1 MNINLTL
8 IGQLISFAV
17 FVWFCAKFVW
27 PPLMNAME
35 ERQAKIADGLNA
47 ADRAAKDLELAQE
60 KASDQLRKAKEQA
73 AAIIEQA
80 NKRSAQIVEEA
91 EAEARAKAQ
100 QIMTSAEAEVEQ
112 MSVSAREELRLKV
125 SELAVAGAEKILQS
139 SVDAKKHN
147 ELLDKLAAEL

>member
-8 IGQLISFAV
+8 IGQLVSFAV

-35 ERQAKIADGLNA
+35 ERQAKIVDGLNA
-47 ADRAAKDLELAQE
+47 ADRAAKDLELAQDN
-60 KASDQLRKAKEQA
+60 AAQQLRKAKQQA
-73 AAIIEQA
+73 ATIIEQA
-80 NKRSAQIVEEA
+80 NKRSIQIIEEA
-91 EAEARAKAQ
+91 EMDARAKAE
-100 QIMTSAEAEVEQ
+100 QILKAADAEIGQETVR
-112 MSVSAREELRLKV
+112 AREELRLKV
-125 SELAVAGAEKILQS
+125 SELAIAGAEKILQS

>member
-8 IGQLISFAV
+8 IGQLISFAF

-27 PPLMNAME
+27 PPLMSAMD

-60 KASDQLRKAKEQA
+60 KASVQLRKAKEQA

-91 EAEARAKAQ
+91 EADARVKAQ

-112 MSVSAREELRLKV
+112 QSVRAREELRQRV
-125 SELAVAGAEKILQS
+125 SELAIAGAEKILQS
-139 SVDAKKHN
+139 SVDAKKHS

>member
-35 ERQAKIADGLNA
+35 ERQAKIVDGLNA
-47 ADRAAKDLELAQE
+47 ADRAAKDLELAQDN
-60 KASDQLRKAKEQA
+60 AAQQLREAKQQA
-73 AAIIEQA
+73 ATIIEQA
-80 NKRSAQIVEEA
+80 NKRSIQIVEEA
-91 EAEARAKAQ
+91 EGDARAKAD
-100 QIMTSAEAEVEQ
+100 QILKAADAEVEQ
-112 MSVSAREELRLKV
+112 EMVRAREELRLKV

>member
-8 IGQLISFAV
+8 IGQLVSFAV

-35 ERQAKIADGLNA
+35 ERQAKIVDGLNA
-47 ADRAAKDLELAQE
+47 ADRAAKDLELAQDN
-60 KASDQLRKAKEQA
+60 AAQQLREAKQQA
-73 AAIIEQA
+73 ATIIEQA
-80 NKRSAQIVEEA
+80 NKRSIQIIEEA
-91 EAEARAKAQ
+91 EMDARAKAE
-100 QIMTSAEAEVEQ
+100 QILKAADAEVEQ
-112 MSVSAREELRLKV
+112 ETVRAREELRLKV
-125 SELAVAGAEKILQS
+125 SELAIAGAEKILQS